1 MSKSTCAAFKG
12 RSSVSQ
18 LARWSHAG
26 SMEFV
31 ICAQKKKRDTDGG
44 RLSDVWRQ
52 PCTALQ
58 LHAHSVN
65 PLFYHARR
73 RHAAYSASDGKSSSS
88 SHNRRSTLLPPDGGD
103 DDDDDDDYVN
113 CDDVDENNEE
123 CSDYPR
129 LNAWMLKLNTWLR
142 AADRLLYAYG
152 WQAQWR
158 NLKWI
163 FPAPLQLLTDV
174 REKRDG

>member
-31 ICAQKKKRDTDGG
+31 ICAQKISGIWTSVGWVAFDGG
-44 RLSDVWRQ
+44 
-52 PCTALQ
+52 
-58 LHAHSVN
+58 
-65 PLFYHARR
+65 HARR
-73 RHAAYSASDGKSSSS
+73 CIFTHILSIRSFITHGEDTQLIPASDGKSSST
-88 SHNRRSTLLPPDGGD
+88 SHNRRSTLLPPDGG
-103 DDDDDDDYVN
+103 DDDDDDYVN

-129 LNAWMLKLNTWLR
+129 LNAWTLKLNTWLR
-142 AADRLLYAYG
+142 AAGRLLYAYG

-163 FPAPLQLLTDV
+163 FPAPLQLLADV

>member
-31 ICAQKKKRDTDGG
+31 ICAQKKAGYG
-44 RLSDVWRQ
+44 RRSAEWRLKAAMHGAAASRTFCQSALLSRTAKTHSLFCQWR
-52 PCTALQ
+52 
-58 LHAHSVN
+58 
-65 PLFYHARR
+65 
-73 RHAAYSASDGKSSSS
+73 KSSSS
-88 SHNRRSTLLPPDGGD
+88 SHNRRSTLLPPDGG

-129 LNAWMLKLNTWLR
+129 LNAWTLKLNTWLR
-142 AADRLLYAYG
+142 AAGRLLYAYG

-163 FPAPLQLLTDV
+163 FPAPLQLLADV